1 MPDFSASRLL
11 SPFFGLLILLA
22 ALIAATP
29 QSSAEE
35 AIAPSKPKTRQTPSN
50 GAITD
55 TTIKTEMTKQ
65 RVTNLKI
72 QAERPGAAIR
82 IHPQTIDITVL
93 GPLSDPGEA
102 NDLKKNI
109 FAYIDLSQSAPG
121 VYARPARIILPEGYV
136 LIDATPEIFVVE
148 IRLTKNTTN

>member
-11 SPFFGLLILLA
+11 SPFLGLLILLA
-22 ALIAATP
+22 TLIAATP

-35 AIAPSKPKTRQTPSN
+35 AIAPSKPRPRQTPSSA
-50 GAITD
+50 AITD

-82 IHPQTIDITVL
+82 IHPQTIDIIVL
-93 GPLSDPGEA
+93 GPLSDPSEA
-102 NDLKKNI
+102 NDFKKSV
-109 FAYIDLSQSAPG
+109 FAYIDLNQSAPG
-121 VYARPARIILPEGYV
+121 VCARPARIVLPEGYV
-136 LIDATPEIFVVE
+136 LIDAIPEIFVVE
-148 IRLTKNTTN
+148 IKPTENTTN